1 MSHFTVSDLS
11 LSHWIRGCGRAVGTA
26 TAVLVAACPAASAS
40 QEYDFVPAVAHV
52 QTGSPLFT
60 ITTLSARSD
69 MVSGGDVLVRIDV
82 AAGVDAGSVRVERNG
97 TDVTSAFR
105 PVGPEGAGA
114 RGMVPETGRHLL
126 GLVTGLEVGDN
137 VLLVRSGTAPT
148 QATTLTITNHPVW
161 GPVFAG
167 PHERPFYCTTET
179 FRLRTG
185 GTLGP
190 PLDEHCSTARRVE
203 YAYRSSEGRIEPLPE
218 GDLPVDLTYT
228 TTMDGRQVPFIVR
241 IETGILHDPR
251 DPMADPWNRSAGWNG
266 RLIYRFGGGCRPGW
280 YQQGGGTGG
289 ALDDVQLSRGY
300 AIASS
305 TLNVFAN
312 NCSELL
318 SAETM
323 MLVKERF
330 IEAYGRP
337 LFTIGWGASG
347 GSHQQMGIADNYPG
361 LLDGLMSG
369 MTFPDMTSGTV
380 FKSVDARLLEH
391 YFGAVAPSRFS
402 EEQQRAISGFGLLAN
417 IPAMSV
423 MARRSDPV
431 ADFADVVPEEV
442 RYHPERNPRGA
453 RATIYDHTV
462 NVYGRD
468 PATGFAL
475 RPLDN
480 VGVQYGLA
488 TLNRGLIDVGQFL
501 DLNEGIGGMD
511 IDFRPQPER
520 TVGDARAIEAAYRTG
535 RIISGRALA
544 NVPIVDFRPYTD
556 MLPNGDNH
564 MKLHSFS
571 LRERLVRENGH
582 AENHVLL
589 VTHSGQRSGFGSA
602 YSSTQRNEVLYDAL
616 AQLDR
621 WLTALAEDDSGDPL
635 PARVVRARP
644 ADFVDACWTEDGRK
658 IAETQI
664 YDGPGEC
671 GRLYPSFSVP
681 ALIAGAPLVDDVVKC
696 QLKPLDRSDYAVPFT
711 AEQWGRL
718 GQIFPEGV
726 CDWTRPGVGHQAQIG
741 VWLTARDR

>member
-1 MSHFTVSDLS
+1 
-11 LSHWIRGCGRAVGTA
+11 
-26 TAVLVAACPAASAS
+26 
-40 QEYDFVPAVAHV
+40 
-52 QTGSPLFT
+52 
-60 ITTLSARSD
+60 
-69 MVSGGDVLVRIDV
+69 
-82 AAGVDAGSVRVERNG
+82 
-97 TDVTSAFR
+97 
-105 PVGPEGAGA
+105 
-114 RGMVPETGRHLL
+114 
-126 GLVTGLEVGDN
+126 
-137 VLLVRSGTAPT
+137 
-148 QATTLTITNHPVW
+148 
-161 GPVFAG
+161 
-167 PHERPFYCTTET
+167 
-179 FRLRTG
+179 
-185 GTLGP
+185 
-190 PLDEHCSTARRVE
+190 
-203 YAYRSSEGRIEPLPE
+203 
-218 GDLPVDLTYT
+218 
-228 TTMDGRQVPFIVR
+228 
-241 IETGILHDPR
+241 
-251 DPMADPWNRSAGWNG
+251 
-266 RLIYRFGGGCRPGW
+266 
-280 YQQGGGTGG
+280 
-289 ALDDVQLSRGY
+289 
-300 AIASS
+300 
-305 TLNVFAN
+305 
-312 NCSELL
+312 
-318 SAETM
+318 
-323 MLVKERF
+323 
-330 IEAYGRP
+330 
-337 LFTIGWGASG
+337 
-347 GSHQQMGIADNYPG
+347 
-361 LLDGLMSG
+361 
-369 MTFPDMTSGTV
+369 
-380 FKSVDARLLEH
+380 
-391 YFGAVAPSRFS
+391 
-402 EEQQRAISGFGLLAN
+402 
-417 IPAMSV
+417 
-423 MARRSDPV
+423 
-431 ADFADVVPEEV
+431 
-442 RYHPERNPRGA
+442 
-453 RATIYDHTV
+453 V

-501 DLNEGIGGMD
+501 DLNEGIGWMD

-520 TVGDARAIEAAYRTG
+520 TVGDARAIEAADRTG